1 MGRRL
6 LSIVL
11 SSAAAATPEDYHGSM
26 TTAAA
31 ELETEV
37 RRLRI
42 RIISL
47 TTAQLDEAVPRAPSR
62 RAAIREALNE
72 FSSIGSDARPVPEL
86 GDQNL
91 ADQVVVLLEHGLRAA
106 RTLPERDRENRIGT
120 LTEAA
125 VRLRRILA

>member
-1 MGRRL
+1 
-6 LSIVL
+6 
-11 SSAAAATPEDYHGSM
+11 M

-47 TTAQLDEAVPRAPSR
+47 TTAQLDEAAPPAPSR
-62 RAAIREALNE
+62 RAAIRGALAE

-106 RTLPERDRENRIGT
+106 QTLPEPDRENRIDT

-125 VRLRRILA
+125 VRLRRTLA